1 MCNNAGKTVV
11 SLLVGAMLGAGMG
24 ILFAPDEGTKTR
36 KKIKKSFDDTSDNI
50 KHSVEDFSKNLKA
63 KVKELKGS
71 LEENIETLFSHSSYK
86 ADEAI
91 EVLEK
96 KLEQLKKEAAKLQN
110 QK

>member
-1 MCNNAGKTVV
+1 MW
-11 SLLVGAMLGAGMG
+11 
-24 ILFAPDEGTKTR
+24 
-36 KKIKKSFDDTSDNI
+36 
-50 KHSVEDFSKNLKA
+50 
-63 KVKELKGS
+63 KELKGS

>member
-11 SLLVGAMLGAGMG
+11 SFLVGAMLGAGMG

-71 LEENIETLFSHSSYK
+71 L
-86 ADEAI
+86 
-91 EVLEK
+91 
-96 KLEQLKKEAAKLQN
+96 
-110 QK
+110 